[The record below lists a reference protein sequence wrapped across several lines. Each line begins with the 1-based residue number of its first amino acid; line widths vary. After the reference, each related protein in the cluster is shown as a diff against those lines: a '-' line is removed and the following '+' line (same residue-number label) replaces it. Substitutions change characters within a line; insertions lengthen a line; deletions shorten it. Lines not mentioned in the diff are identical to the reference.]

1 MTELYHTGY
10 YLEPFWAIKERLES
24 VTYEEVMGRKTPDDE
39 EFIYDNAE
47 IFLNGSCQL
56 FSYAL
61 MEKFGYAPYKIKDR
75 DHVHYF
81 CQASYQKKRVYV
93 DVRGMTTD
101 FGEFLQS
108 SCISDDEAIIITPQ
122 EISDEE
128 LFEIKQDKIWG
139 LPFAKAIIERDTTCY
154 SPQN

>member
-24 VTYEEVMGRKTPDDE
+24 VSYEEVMGRKTPDDE

-61 MEKFGYAPYKIKDR
+61 RNLGMHLIKSR
-75 DHVHYF
+75 TEIM
-81 CQASYQKKRVYV
+81 S
-93 DVRGMTTD
+93 
-101 FGEFLQS
+101 
-108 SCISDDEAIIITPQ
+108 II
-122 EISDEE
+122 
-128 LFEIKQDKIWG
+128 
-139 LPFAKAIIERDTTCY
+139 FAKRLTRKNGYMLMSGA
-154 SPQN
+154 